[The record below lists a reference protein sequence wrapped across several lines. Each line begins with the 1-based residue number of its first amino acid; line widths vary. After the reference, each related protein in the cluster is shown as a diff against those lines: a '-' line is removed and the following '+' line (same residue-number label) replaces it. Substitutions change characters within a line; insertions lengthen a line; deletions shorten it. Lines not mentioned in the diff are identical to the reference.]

1 MSPHRASAIFIFVTI
16 GLDALGAGVVV
27 PVLPGLVMRA
37 GHIAAAAASF
47 WMGAILTA
55 YSMMQFAAAPVLGG
69 LSDRFGRRPVL
80 LVSLVALAISM
91 VLMAQARSLLALLL
105 IRLFAGAVSGNT
117 AAATAYIADVTPPAQ
132 RAAGFGMVGAL
143 YGLGF
148 VLGPA
153 LGGVLGAAGP
163 RLPFY
168 VSAALA
174 AANAAYGFLVLPESL
189 PPQRRRGFSWR
200 RANPF
205 GTFGVVFANAATL
218 RLGVAWCCV
227 WFAIGAQQS
236 SFILANEMRFHWNT
250 MQNGLVLALAGIA
263 SAGTQ
268 SLLVGR
274 TVAWLGPAGTA
285 LLGMACLTLG
295 YLGYAFAFTRWI
307 MFPAVLILAL
317 GALCNPAVQSMLSTA
332 AGPQRQG
339 EVQGGLEALQG
350 LMAGCGPLL
359 MGWLFEQATR
369 HAAHF
374 IGAPFLLAAAICMVG
389 FFALWSGRLALNR
402 PADQSET

>member
-1 MSPHRASAIFIFVTI
+1 MSGHRASTSFIFVTV

-27 PVLPGLVMRA
+27 PVLPDLVMRVGHVAA
-37 GHIAAAAASF
+37 GAASF
-47 WMGAILTA
+47 WLGAILTA
-55 YSMMQFAAAPVLGG
+55 YSLMQFVAAPVLGG

-80 LVSLVALAISM
+80 LVSLAALAASM
-91 VLMAQARSLLALLL
+91 LLMAQARSLLALLL
-105 IRLFAGAVSGNT
+105 IRLFAGAMSGNT

-132 RAAGFGMVGAL
+132 RARGFGMVGAL

-168 VSAALA
+168 ASAVLV
-174 AANAAYGFLVLPESL
+174 AANVVYGWLVLPESL
-189 PPQRRRGFSWR
+189 PPQRRRSFSWR

-205 GTFGVVFANAATL
+205 GSLGMVFSTPATL
-218 RLGVAWCCV
+218 RLGAAWCCV

-263 SAGTQ
+263 SAVTQ
-268 SLLVGR
+268 ALLVGTAVARFGPLR
-274 TVAWLGPAGTA
+274 TAR
-285 LLGMACLTLG
+285 LGMACLTLG
-295 YLGYAFAFTRWI
+295 YLGYAFASTRWI
-307 MFPAVLILAL
+307 MFPAVLVLAL

-332 AGPQRQG
+332 AGPRRQG

-350 LMAGCGPLL
+350 LMAASGPLL

-369 HAAHF
+369 GTAHF
-374 IGAPFLLAAAICMVG
+374 VGAPFLLAAAICVAG
-389 FFALWSGRLALNR
+389 FVTLSLGERGAALPGG
-402 PADQSET
+402 